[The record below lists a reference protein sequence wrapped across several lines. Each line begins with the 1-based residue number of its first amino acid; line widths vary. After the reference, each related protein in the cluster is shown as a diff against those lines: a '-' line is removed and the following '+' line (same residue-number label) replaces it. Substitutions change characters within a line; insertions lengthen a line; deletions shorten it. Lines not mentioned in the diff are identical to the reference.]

1 MLESQPHFLA
11 IGEDELVEIEEYKL
25 ERLGVGLV
33 DLDDLRDAARV
44 EGLVLYVAEV
54 TEDFLDLVLH
64 VMLIITG
71 AEYLSNPQNAKL
83 LNYRS

>member
-1 MLESQPHFLA
+1 M
-11 IGEDELVEIEEYKL
+11 VEIEEYEL
-25 ERLGVGLV
+25 ERLWVGLV

-71 AEYLSNPQNAKL
+71 QEYLSNPQNAKL
-83 LNYRS
+83 LNYRPYGCGMG